1 MKRWLKY
8 FFIFFWFYTNIF
20 SQPINIKNKL
30 SFKFYE
36 QPLKL
41 VLEYIEGKENVK
53 FIYSDNLIENKFISV
68 EIQNATLEN
77 ALNKIFIGKEI
88 RYKIFNEKNIVLY
101 RNKVRE
107 QKTIVLK
114 PVVVQKN
121 LPERDTVVM
130 QKPILI
136 SEYKLPYPEDAIKGN
151 IEGNVTLSFLVDAD
165 GRVKKIIVSQSSGS
179 DILDSATVNY
189 TRGLKF
195 IPAKVNGVPRKLW
208 ISKRFEFFFLK
219 N

>member
-1 MKRWLKY
+1 MKLWIKY
-8 FFIFFWFYTNIF
+8 LFISIWFYSFVWPQHADIKSKF
-20 SQPINIKNKL
+20 S
-30 SFKFYE
+30 SKFSE

-41 VLEYIEGKENVK
+41 VLEYFEEKYNVK
-53 FIYSDNLIENKFISV
+53 FIYSDNLIEDKLITI
-68 EIQNATLEN
+68 ELQNVTLET
-77 ALNKIFIGKEI
+77 ALNKILFGSKLS
-88 RYKIFNEKNIVLY
+88 YKIFNEKNIVLF
-101 RNKVRE
+101 RNIKKV
-107 QKTIVLK
+107 QKTAVLK

-121 LPERDTVVM
+121 IPERDTVVM

-136 SEYKLPYPEDAIKGN
+136 TEQKMFYPEEAIKGN
-151 IEGNVTLSFLVDAD
+151 IEGNVTLSFLVDAN
-165 GRVKKIIVSQSSGS
+165 GKVQKIIVSQSSGS

-208 ISKRFEFFFLK
+208 ISKRFEFFFVK